1 MKLSSYDETLVRL
14 TLKDGVIFEGV
25 CEWFPAAYG
34 DMEYGRNEELLK
46 IDDWLF
52 FNRDIRSAERIEPKE
67 TYLWMSKTEHR
78 MRLNP
83 SPYRM
88 IQEGKKTVELR
99 LYDPKRRKIR
109 VGDLIR
115 FENTADETEVLRCEV
130 TELCR
135 FSSFAEL
142 YNKLELTE
150 CGYTREN
157 IVSAKPEDMNQ
168 YYSPAEQ
175 ARFGVVG
182 IRLQLF

>member
-1 MKLSSYDETLVRL
+1 MKLSTYDETLVRL
-14 TLKDGVIFEGV
+14 TLKDGIIFEGV
-25 CEWFPAAYG
+25 CEWFPSEYG
-34 DMEYGRNEELLK
+34 DMEYGRNEELLQ

-52 FNRDIRSAERIEPKE
+52 FKKDIRSVERIEPKE
-67 TYLWMSKTEHR
+67 TYLWMSKTEHH

-83 SPYRM
+83 SPYKM
-88 IQEGKKTVELR
+88 IEEGKKTVELR
-99 LYDPKRRKIR
+99 LYDQKRRRIR

-115 FENTADETEVLRCEV
+115 FENTEDETEVLRCEV

-150 CGYTREN
+150 CGYTRETLS
-157 IVSAKPEDMNQ
+157 SARPEDMNQ
-168 YYSPAEQ
+168 YYSPEDQ